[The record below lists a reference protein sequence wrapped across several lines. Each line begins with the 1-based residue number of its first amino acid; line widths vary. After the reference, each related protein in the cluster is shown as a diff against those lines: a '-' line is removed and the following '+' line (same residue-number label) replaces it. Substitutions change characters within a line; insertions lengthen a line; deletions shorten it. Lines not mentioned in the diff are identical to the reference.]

1 MEGIMTA
8 WKRIGLSALFAGA
21 AATLGMLAPAKASV
35 ITSQLNCPI
44 VGGTACATPTAS
56 FGTVTFSDTTGGVAI
71 AIALNGGSPLSVQ
84 DINFNYTPNGNN
96 TVVPITA
103 TITGG
108 AFSNSSVTVTNTPN
122 SVTLNGS
129 GNYAGLFDVDIP
141 STGTI
146 TQAGSNFTVN
156 LTTIL
161 TATTIA
167 SQLDTLG
174 NLDFAVHLQNCGP
187 NGNGTCQPGLTGNNS
202 LVVGER
208 PTTSPVP
215 EPASL
220 ALFGTALV
228 GLGAIYR
235 RRKVKS

>member
-1 MEGIMTA
+1 MLVRFA
-8 WKRIGLSALFAGA
+8 NLNAALLLMGAG
-21 AATLGMLAPAKASV
+21 AATLGMLAPAKASTIV
-35 ITSQLNCPI
+35 SQLNCPV
-44 VGGTACATPTAS
+44 VGGTACATADGS
-56 FGTVTFSDTTGGVAI
+56 FGTVTFTDITGGVAI
-71 AIALNGGSPLSVQ
+71 SVSLNPGSPLSVQ

-108 AFSNSSVTVTNTPN
+108 SFNNTAVSVNNSPN
-122 SVTLNGS
+122 NITLNGS

-141 STGTI
+141 TNGTI
-146 TQAGSNFTVN
+146 TQAGANFTVD
-156 LTTIL
+156 LTTTL

-187 NGNGTCQPGLTGNNS
+187 PAGTCQPGVTGNNS

-208 PTTSPVP
+208 PVP

-220 ALFGTALV
+220 ALFGTALA
-228 GLGAIYR
+228 GLGLIRRR
-235 RRKVKS
+235 RRKGM